1 MKFIGVMDLREC
13 WKHFAIR
20 RANMLE
26 KRRNF
31 LITSAAAVG
40 SLISG
45 PLVALGQ
52 SRRRS
57 LPDPPTPGD
66 PQQRDKLADPSDP
79 KAAQQAKL
87 QNRERQFRDD
97 ADKLVQMSNEL
108 REELNTTPGSNVL
121 SVKMYKRV
129 QEIAR
134 LAKQMESTLKG

>member
-1 MKFIGVMDLREC
+1 
-13 WKHFAIR
+13 
-20 RANMLE
+20 MLE

-31 LITSAAAVG
+31 LITSAATVISLMSG
-40 SLISG
+40 SF
-45 PLVALGQ
+45 VALAQ

-79 KAAQQAKL
+79 KTAQHAKL

-97 ADKLVQMSNEL
+97 VDKLVQLSNEL
-108 REELNTTPGSNVL
+108 REELNAGPASNVL

-134 LAKQMESTLKG
+134 LTKQMESTLKG

>member
-1 MKFIGVMDLREC
+1 
-13 WKHFAIR
+13 
-20 RANMLE
+20 MLE

-31 LITSAAAVG
+31 LITSVATLA
-40 SLISG
+40 SLIPG
-45 PLVALGQ
+45 PFVALGQ
-52 SRRRS
+52 SRRKS

-79 KAAQQAKL
+79 RTAQQAKV

-97 ADKLVQMSNEL
+97 ADKLIQLSNEL
-108 REELNTTPGSNVL
+108 LEELNATPASNVL

-134 LAKQMESTLKG
+134 LAKQMESILKG